1 MLQSRCAGREESDK
15 IVTDLLSKKVGFVR
29 GAAGFLRANLQIT
42 RIKYVKNYILDLR
55 ANRKSILIY
64 FGTPRK
70 KFKHLIEGLRATWA
84 QIKCPGRLQRTLS
97 VLQ

>member
-29 GAAGFLRANLQIT
+29 GTAGFLRANWRIT
-42 RIKYVKNYILDLR
+42 RMKCVKNYILDLQT
-55 ANRKSILIY
+55 NRKSILIY

-70 KFKHLIEGLRATWA
+70 NSNT
-84 QIKCPGRLQRTLS
+84 
-97 VLQ
+97 